1 MTADAGVIPDELIA
15 EVIAG
20 CEGVTDGPWWP
31 EPEYDE
37 TECGCSIIAATEHGE
52 LPGNPTRGQVA
63 FVTEL
68 LPSKARRA
76 VANAA
81 HIARLDKQTVL
92 AAFTEL
98 QRRRKAEAGRA
109 DLVEREAAARA
120 IEKERDRWT
129 ATAPYG
135 AGRASGFNKAIE
147 VLRALPASPIQPSAG
162 QSQDG
167 ER

>member
-1 MTADAGVIPDELIA
+1 MTADAGVIPDELTRETGWLI
-15 EVIAG
+15 ELKG
-20 CEGVTDGPWWP
+20 GTPSWFQLGDGDNWTSDSLKALRFARKQDADAYIEDIGW
-31 EPEYDE
+31 
-37 TECGCSIIAATEHGE
+37 TEAFASEHEWSDRRAA
-52 LPGNPTRGQVA
+52 
-63 FVTEL
+63 
-68 LPSKARRA
+68 LPSPS
-76 VANAA
+76 
-81 HIARLDKQTVL
+81 L
-92 AAFTEL
+92 
-98 QRRRKAEAGRA
+98 GRA